1 MKATIKGENVEAI
14 RTSDRDRIYNHGL
27 DHGYKAVMIRGK
39 ELKSLVELR
48 ISSTSSAAYACA
60 WLYSPKVKSKDGET
74 VKAAFWNSGSGRAG
88 GYGYHRQS
96 AAAESA
102 LSRAGVEL
110 SEAIGGRGDQ
120 AIRNAVEAV
129 GKALAPK
136 GARVFVVEMCA

>member
-1 MKATIKGENVEAI
+1 MKAIITAENVEAI
-14 RTSDRDRIYNHGL
+14 RTSDRDRQYKNGL
-27 DHGYKAVMIRGK
+27 DHGYKAVMIQGK
-39 ELKSLVELR
+39 ELESLVEIR
-48 ISSTSSAAYACA
+48 IGSTASAAYACA
-60 WLYSPKVKSKDGET
+60 WLYSPKVKDKEGHT
-74 VKAAFWNSGSGRAG
+74 VKPSFWNSGSGRVG

-110 SEAIGGRGDQ
+110 SEDIGGRGNQ
-120 AIRNAVEAV
+120 AVRDAVEAV

>member
-1 MKATIKGENVEAI
+1 MKAIITAENVEAI
-14 RTSDRDRIYNHGL
+14 RTSDRDRQYKNGL
-27 DHGYKAVMIRGK
+27 DHGYKAVMIQGK
-39 ELKSLVELR
+39 ELESLVEIR
-48 ISSTSSAAYACA
+48 IGSTASAAYACA
-60 WLYSPKVKSKDGET
+60 WLYSPKVKDKEGHT
-74 VKAAFWNSGSGRAG
+74 VKPSFWNSGSGRAG

-120 AIRNAVEAV
+120 AIRDAVEAV

-136 GARVFVVEMCA
+136 GARVFVVEMYA

>member
-1 MKATIKGENVEAI
+1 MKAIITAENVEAI
-14 RTSDRDRIYNHGL
+14 RTSDRDRQYKNGL
-27 DHGYKAVMIRGK
+27 DHGYKAVMIQGK
-39 ELKSLVELR
+39 KLESLVEIR
-48 ISSTSSAAYACA
+48 IGSTASAAYACA
-60 WLYSPKVKSKDGET
+60 WLYSPKVKDKEGHT
-74 VKAAFWNSGSGRAG
+74 VKPSFWNSGSGRAG

-120 AIRNAVEAV
+120 AIRDAVEAV

-136 GARVFVVEMCA
+136 GARVFVVEMYA

>member
-39 ELKSLVELR
+39 ELESLVELR

-60 WLYSPKVKSKDGET
+60 WLYSPKVKDKDGHT
-74 VKAAFWNSGSGRAG
+74 VKDAFWNSGSGRAG

-102 LSRAGVEL
+102 FTRAGVKL

-120 AIRNAVEAV
+120 AIREAVEAA

-136 GARVFVVEMCA
+136 GARVYVVEMYA